1 MKKKLFLLTCLLL
14 AGIKVGAVDWQPVE
28 TSVPNVNVYI
38 DMESVKKINND
49 ECLYAIKYS
58 VNDKPEQVAYIK
70 SNSKTN
76 YVGIIQ
82 SGDYEIEKYKPNAV
96 FAEPHVFMK
105 PIKEG
110 SFLGAVHNY
119 AIASLQGPTIVQKQD
134 AISTNE
140 YDAVYNKPVLRD
152 DLMVAYNNSGDLY
165 SNAEFRDY
173 VTRTCKI
180 LEQNWTPPESGHNT
194 RAILLVSIGADGSL
208 LDYSFAETSGDNIT
222 DRSIIS
228 AVEKSVPYPGFPKVA
243 KDAYSLKFQFVFEH
257 DLLKKSVVY

>member
-14 AGIKVGAVDWQPVE
+14 TGIGAGAVDWQPID
-28 TSVPNVNVYI
+28 TSVPNVDVYI

-49 ECLYAIKYS
+49 ECLYAIRYT
-58 VNDKPEQVAYIK
+58 VNSKPEQVAYIK

-82 SGDYEIEKYKPNAV
+82 SGDYEVDKYKPNAV

-105 PIKEG
+105 PIREG
-110 SFLGAVHNY
+110 SFLGSVHNY
-119 AIASLQGPTIVQKQD
+119 AIASLQNSTIATQQD
-134 AISTNE
+134 AVSTNE
-140 YDAVYNKPVLRD
+140 YDAVYNKLVLRD
-152 DLMVAYNNSGDLY
+152 DLLVTYNGSKDLY
-165 SNAEFRDY
+165 SNPEFRDY
-173 VTRTCKI
+173 VAKTCKI
-180 LEQNWTPPESGHNT
+180 LEQNWTPPESGRNT
-194 RAILLVSIGADGSL
+194 RAILLVSIGSDGSL

-228 AVEKSVPYPGFPKVA
+228 AAEKTVPYPKFPQIA
-243 KDAYSLKFQFVFEH
+243 KDVYSLNFQFVFEH